1 MSGGEAR
8 ELAEQL
14 AALSDADL
22 RALLTARRIQP
33 QVGWHDFFD
42 AAEALLAPESIASA
56 LRLLPRGVLA
66 ALAGGRP
73 VQGGAVAA
81 SLVGADGRALPRVAA
96 ALADVDLAPADA
108 PPPRLADDAASA
120 RAAERAFTTLSAL
133 ADVLV
138 AALST
143 PLTRVG
149 SGSVAAADRRRLLQE
164 EVARDA
170 DELDDLV
177 RLGEVAGLLHAL
189 ERAWVVTA
197 AGADWVQAD
206 TRVRWERLTGGWR
219 DALPE
224 GVRSP
229 AGGWLPPAAWAGAYP
244 LDPSWPESATTWLR
258 LGVLLGLGE
267 LLEFDA
273 AETAWARPLRE
284 GTAPDASALVA
295 LLPGEVDRVFLQ
307 NDLTAISPGPLVPAL
322 EVRLRGMATRE
333 THAQASTYRFSEA
346 TLSTALAAG
355 ETAEAIRAFLS
366 ELSLTGIPQPLD
378 YLLSRA
384 AERHGLVQVRTDPD
398 DGRTLVTSVDPRILE
413 TIAVDQALQ
422 PIALVRAGGALR
434 TRISRDAVARAL
446 AEARYPAVAV
456 DESGAPVPLRHGH
469 AAPPPNDTAS
479 SRFDPLIA
487 RLRAAHGEDA
497 EAAWLERELESA
509 VRARAL
515 VVVAVAMPDG
525 AVREFTLEASGMA
538 GGRLRG
544 RDRAADVE
552 RTLPVALIR
561 SVRPA

>member
-22 RALLTARRIQP
+22 HALLTGRHVSP

-42 AAEALLAPESIASA
+42 AAEALLAPDSIASA
-56 LRLLPRGVLA
+56 LRLLPRDALA
-66 ALAGGRP
+66 ALAGGRR
-73 VQGGAVAA
+73 VQGGMVAA
-81 SLVGADGRALPRVAA
+81 SLVGTDGRALPRVAA
-96 ALADVDLAPADA
+96 ALAEIDLASADA
-108 PPPRLADDAASA
+108 SPPRLADDAASA

-138 AALST
+138 AALSA
-143 PLTRVG
+143 PLARVG

-189 ERAWVVTA
+189 HRTWVATE
-197 AGADWVQAD
+197 AGADWVRAD
-206 TRVRWERLTGGWR
+206 TRMRWERLASGWR

-229 AGGWLPPAAWAGAYP
+229 AGGWLPPAAWAKAYP
-244 LDPSWPESATTWLR
+244 LDPGWPERATTWLR
-258 LGVLLGLGE
+258 LGILLGLGE
-267 LLEFDA
+267 LDGREGR
-273 AETAWARPLRE
+273 ETAWARPMRE
-284 GTAPDASALVA
+284 GAAPDASALVA

-307 NDLTAISPGPLVPAL
+307 NDLTAISPGPLAPAL

-333 THAQASTYRFSEA
+333 THAQASTYRFSET
-346 TLSTALAAG
+346 TLSAALAAG

-378 YLLSRA
+378 YLLSRT
-384 AERHGLVQVRTDPD
+384 AERHGLVQVHTDPE
-398 DGRTLVTSVDPRILE
+398 DGRTRVTSVDPRILE
-413 TIAVDQALQ
+413 TIAVDQTLQ

-434 TRISRDAVARAL
+434 TRVSRDAVARAL
-446 AEARYPAVAV
+446 TEARYPAVAV
-456 DESGAPVPLRHGH
+456 DESGAPVPLHRGH
-469 AAPPPNDTAS
+469 AVQPASDPS
-479 SRFDPLIA
+479 SRRLDPLIA

-497 EAAWLERELESA
+497 EAAWRERELESA

-515 VVVAVAMPDG
+515 VVVTVAMPDG

-544 RDRAADVE
+544 RDRAVDVE